1 MRGCIKPMS
10 FRPIV
15 LEDKKINFIE
25 FNLKRNIVR
34 CINRT
39 NNDSEPFVTLGLSA
53 DCQNQYTAS

>member
-1 MRGCIKPMS
+1 MS